1 MLILDINHLLF
12 FLIVFGANI
21 VQSITGFAGN
31 LLSMPASILL
41 IGIDQSSAVLNI
53 LSMFIS
59 TLICVK
65 NYKYINYKELRKI
78 VVYMLI
84 GMVVG
89 IYLSRILPFS
99 ITLRVYALFILFIAI
114 KNLLKRNDSEKDEK
128 QNRILSI
135 LILFVS
141 GIIQGV
147 FVSGGALLVVYA
159 VKALNDK
166 DEFRATMASVWI
178 ILGFFLIFS
187 HYRSGFYTVETIQS
201 IIVGF
206 IPVSLAFFIGNCIH
220 EKINKNT
227 FLILVYVLLVVSG
240 VILLVK

>member
-1 MLILDINHLLF
+1 MLMLDINHLVF

-31 LLSMPASILL
+31 LLTMPAAILL
-41 IGIDQSSAVLNI
+41 IGIEQSSAVLNI
-53 LSMFIS
+53 LTIFIC
-59 TLICVK
+59 TLICVR

-78 VVYMLI
+78 VVYMLV

-89 IYLSRILPFS
+89 IYLNSILPLS
-99 ITLRVYALFILFIAI
+99 ITLRVYALFIIFIAV
-114 KNLLKRNDSEKDEK
+114 KNLLKRDDSQEGHK
-128 QNRILSI
+128 QNSILSI
-135 LILFVS
+135 VILLIS

-159 VKALNDK
+159 VKALKDK
-166 DEFRATMASVWI
+166 DEFRSTMASVWI

-227 FLILVYVLLVVSG
+227 FLILVYLLLIVSG
-240 VILLVK
+240 VILLVR